1 MTRSIAPVLGS
12 RSMRASVG
20 VKVVGTLDLMEKL
33 SFFGAVVANEDVM
46 DEGDFSVPPVEALSF
61 EVRPRRR

>member
-1 MTRSIAPVLGS
+1 MAPVLGS

-20 VKVVGTLDLMEKL
+20 IRVVGSFDLMENA
-33 SFFGAVVANEDVM
+33 SFCGALAAKEGTT
-46 DEGDFSVPPVEALSF
+46 DEEGFSVPPVEALSF